1 MWNYDKVLEKNLFG
15 RSDTNIEFSD
25 LGRLLLGFQERI
37 RGDHHIFSKEG
48 LVEIINLQPI
58 GLMAKAYPIKQVRK
72 MIVRYRLG
80 LKND

>member
-1 MWNYDKVLEKNLFG
+1 
-15 RSDTNIEFSD
+15 
-25 LGRLLLGFQERI
+25 
-37 RGDHHIFSKEG
+37 

-80 LKND
+80 LKNG